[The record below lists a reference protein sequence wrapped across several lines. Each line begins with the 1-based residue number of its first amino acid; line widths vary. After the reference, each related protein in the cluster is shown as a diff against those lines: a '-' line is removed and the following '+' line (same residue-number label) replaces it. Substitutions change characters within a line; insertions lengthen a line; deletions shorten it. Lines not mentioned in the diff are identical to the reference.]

1 MKPEKQEQKNLA
13 KDPEKTS
20 RQEKEPERNSRQE
33 KNYLVLAFL
42 FFC

>member
-1 MKPEKQEQKNLA
+1 MKPEKQEQENLT

-20 RQEKEPERNSRQE
+20 RQEKAPEKTSRQE
-33 KNYLVLAFL
+33 KNYQVPAFL